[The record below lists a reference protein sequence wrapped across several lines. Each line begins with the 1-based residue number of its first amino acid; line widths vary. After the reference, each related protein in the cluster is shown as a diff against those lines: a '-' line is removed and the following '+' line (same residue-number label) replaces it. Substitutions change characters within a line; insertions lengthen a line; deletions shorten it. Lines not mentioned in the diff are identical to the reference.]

1 MASSPPCITVRVSNT
16 PHRMWPQLQRQQVPK
31 AAQGLTTVAG
41 ETIVDPPIFLP
52 GPTQAVEVDVA
63 LIVTVGVKIAMVMD
77 AIGTEKTVTAEIIT
91 AIIWIMAGF
100 MMTAMTTAGMTVG
113 VITTVAIEIATV
125 VVDMWDMPIT

>member
-1 MASSPPCITVRVSNT
+1 M
-16 PHRMWPQLQRQQVPK
+16 
-31 AAQGLTTVAG
+31 
-41 ETIVDPPIFLP
+41 DPPIFLP